1 MKSCNYE
8 RSQFTFGNEKE
19 KQLPSRIN
27 MKSEELSKM
36 FMQSKDVEPNENG
49 NDLEKLSASIKY

>member
-19 KQLPSRIN
+19 KQLPSRMN

-49 NDLEKLSASIKY
+49 NDLEKLSASIKH